1 MVPEKADVVVVG
13 AGVNGAS
20 TAFHLARTGVRRV
33 VVVERSHIAAGATG
47 KSGALVRM
55 HYTNPFESKLAF
67 ESLKIFQAWSDIVGG
82 ESPFIRTGFIQV
94 VGPEYEDHLRRNVAD
109 QQALGID
116 TRVIS
121 AEELKA
127 MEPWCDVEGLT
138 WVAYE
143 PDSGYA
149 DPYATTCGFLRSAQQ
164 MGAEVRT
171 HTEAVRVLT
180 RGDRVTGVETSGGTI
195 EAPVVV
201 LAPGAWANR
210 LLHPLGLDF
219 GLYPRRAQVMIC
231 RWPCGFNHRHMTY
244 IDAVLNTWFRREGE
258 NCTLVGVEV
267 GVLGADPDDYDE
279 TGDQEFVAPTRSTL
293 ARRFPAMAE
302 APLRGSWAGM
312 IMMSPDDR
320 PIIDQVP
327 QYQGLYV
334 MLGDSGTSFKTAP
347 AIGKC
352 LAEWITEGRPKT
364 ADLRPFRSTRFAEG
378 QPWEDATTYGRV
390 RRTISR

>member
-20 TAFHLARTGVRRV
+20 TAFHLARAGVRRV

-149 DPYATTCGFLRSAQQ
+149 DPYATTCGFLRRAQE

-180 RGDRVTGVETSGGTI
+180 RGDRVTGVETSGGTT

-219 GLYPRRAQVMIC
+219 GLYPRRAQVMIY

-378 QPWEDATTYGRV
+378 QPWKDATTYGRV

>member
-1 MVPEKADVVVVG
+1 MPDTADVVVIG

-20 TAFHLARTGVRRV
+20 TAFHLARAGVRRV

-67 ESLKIFQAWSDIVGG
+67 ESLKIFQAWSDLVGG
-82 ESPFIRTGFIQV
+82 DSPFVRTGFIQV
-94 VGPEYEDHLRRNVAD
+94 VGPEYEEHLRRNVAD

-116 TRVIS
+116 ARVIS
-121 AEELKA
+121 AQELKA

-149 DPYATTCGFLRSAQQ
+149 DPYATTCGFLRRAQEL
-164 MGAEVRT
+164 GVEVRT

-180 RGDRVTGVETSGGTI
+180 HGDRVTGVETSGGTI

-210 LLHPLGLDF
+210 LLKPLGLDY
-219 GLYPRRAQVMIC
+219 GLYPRRAQVMIY

-293 ARRFPAMAE
+293 ALRFPVMAE

-327 QYQGLYV
+327 QYQGLFV

-352 LAEWITEGRPKT
+352 LAEWITEGRPQT

-378 QPWEDATTYGRV
+378 QPWEDATNYGRA

>member
-1 MVPEKADVVVVG
+1 MSETADVVVVG

-20 TAFHLARTGVRRV
+20 TAFHLARAGVRRV
-33 VVVERSHIAAGATG
+33 VVVERSHIAAGATR

-82 ESPFIRTGFIQV
+82 ESPFVRTGFIQV
-94 VGPEYEDHLRRNVAD
+94 VAPEYEEHLRRNVAD

-116 TRVIS
+116 ARVIS
-121 AEELKA
+121 VEELKR

-149 DPYATTCGFLRSAQQ
+149 DPYATTCGFLRRAQEL
-164 MGAEVRT
+164 GVEVRT

-210 LLHPLGLDF
+210 LLQPLGLDY
-219 GLYPRRAQVMIC
+219 GLYPRRAQVMIY

-352 LAEWITEGRPKT
+352 LAEWITEGRPQT

-378 QPWEDATTYGRV
+378 QPWEDATNYGRA